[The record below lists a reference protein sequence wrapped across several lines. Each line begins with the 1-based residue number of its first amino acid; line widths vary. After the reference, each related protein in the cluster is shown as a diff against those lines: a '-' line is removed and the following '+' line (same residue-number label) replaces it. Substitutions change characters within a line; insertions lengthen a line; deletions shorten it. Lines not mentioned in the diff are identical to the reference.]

1 MLLQKVNHESDKPG
15 SRGLFIALLYIL
27 SLVAAFM
34 LGYYEHG
41 KTHPASAENSPDMAA
56 AAPTPATPADE
67 AANVPLSTPV
77 PASTPVSDLIGVAS
91 TPVRIEKAVVVSP
104 VSTPVTSNIPAPAPL
119 TSPAAPPVKQAN
131 QVTITEA
138 VAIPVK
144 DDSGKITGY
153 INLQKGQ
160 LVTPVDIEN
169 DQIKIKSGKSSVMI
183 PIKSTDMAH

>member
-15 SRGLFIALLYIL
+15 SRGLFIVLLYIL
-27 SLVAAFM
+27 SLVVAFM

-41 KTHPASAENSPDMAA
+41 KTHPSVAESSPDAA
-56 AAPTPATPADE
+56 AATPAPVTAADE
-67 AANVPLSTPV
+67 AASVPLSTS
-77 PASTPVSDLIGVAS
+77 ASTPASEMIGAAA

-104 VSTPVTSNIPAPAPL
+104 ASAPASSTIPAPAPL
-119 TSPAAPPVKQAN
+119 TSSPVPPVKQAN
-131 QVTITEA
+131 QITITEP

-160 LVTPVDIEN
+160 PVTPVDIEN
-169 DQIKIKSGKSSVMI
+169 DQIKIKSGKGFVMV